1 MAKYDR
7 QFLVPY
13 LQDVCALHMADKLL
27 QEKVFQKQ
35 IEISNL
41 QRGQEIK
48 PPKEPEL
55 EKPWNSFNLIV
66 GGMAGMLL
74 LSPLVLVGTLL
85 DPSTTATQRKLAVV
99 LTIMIVLMGFFLWRI
114 SAGQA
119 IGAAKK
125 NKAKEK
131 EFRKNLYSYYEAKKE
146 MEDERKAAGK
156 EISQLEQRIGALEDE
171 RKKLAI
177 LLQEA
182 YGANVLPNGY
192 RDIYAAVYLYD
203 FFSSSRSDDL
213 DLALSAYGREQVKDR
228 LNAMISNQAEAILK
242 ERVLLAKQQRTLEQQ
257 HDIMMRKRACQIA
270 ATPEEQNQYL
280 SMAECNAAATAY
292 FAAANDL

>member
-27 QEKVFQKQ
+27 QEKVFQMQ

-48 PPKEPEL
+48 PPEAPEL
-55 EKPWNSFNLIV
+55 EKPWSSFNLIV
-66 GGMAGMLL
+66 GGMAGILL
-74 LSPLVLVGTLL
+74 LSPVVLMGTLL

-99 LTIMIVLMGFFLWRI
+99 LTIMIVPMGCFLWAI

-156 EISQLEQRIGALEDE
+156 EISKLEQRIGALEDE

-182 YGANVLPNGY
+182 YGANVLPTGY

-213 DLALSAYGREQVKDR
+213 DLALSAYGQKQIKDR

-242 ERVLLAKQQRTLEQQ
+242 ERVLLAKQQRTLQR
-257 HDIMMRKRACQIA
+257 HDTMMQKRACQAA
-270 ATPEEQNQYL
+270 ATPEEQNQYRN
-280 SMAECNAAATAY
+280 MAECNAAVTAY
-292 FAAANDL
+292 FAAANNL

>member
-27 QEKVFQKQ
+27 QEKVFQMQ

-48 PPKEPEL
+48 PPEAPEPE
-55 EKPWNSFNLIV
+55 KTWSSFNLIV
-66 GGMAGMLL
+66 GGMAGILL
-74 LSPLVLVGTLL
+74 LSPLVLMGTLL
-85 DPSTTATQRKLAVV
+85 DPAATATQRKLAIV
-99 LTIMIVLMGFFLWRI
+99 LTIMIVPMGFFLWTI

-119 IGAAKK
+119 IGATKK

-131 EFRKNLYSYYEAKKE
+131 EFKKNLFFYYEAKKE
-146 MEDERKAAGK
+146 MEDERKAARE
-156 EISQLEQRIGALEDE
+156 EISKLEQRIGALKEE
-171 RKKLAI
+171 REKLAI
-177 LLQEA
+177 LLKEA
-182 YGANVLPNGY
+182 YDANVLPTGY
-192 RDIYAAVYLYD
+192 RDIYAAVFLYD

-228 LNAMISNQAEAILK
+228 LNAMISNQAESILK
-242 ERVLLAKQQRTLEQQ
+242 ERVLLAKQQCTLEQ
-257 HDIMMRKRACQIA
+257 HDTVMRKRACQVA
-270 ATPEEQNQYL
+270 ATPEEQNQYRN
-280 SMAECNAAATAY
+280 MAECNAAATAY
-292 FAAANDL
+292 FAAVNDL

>member
-13 LQDVCALHMADKLL
+13 FQDVCALYMADKLF
-27 QEKVFQKQ
+27 QEKVFQMQ

-48 PPKEPEL
+48 PPEAPEL
-55 EKPWNSFNLIV
+55 EKPWSSFNLIV
-66 GGMAGMLL
+66 GGMAGILL
-74 LSPLVLVGTLL
+74 LSPLVLMMTLL
-85 DPSTTATQRKLAVV
+85 DPAATATQRKSAVV
-99 LTIMIVLMGFFLWRI
+99 LTMMIVPIGFFLWTI
-114 SAGQA
+114 SGKQA

-131 EFRKNLYSYYEAKKE
+131 EFRNNLYSYYEAKNILENGK
-146 MEDERKAAGK
+146 KAAEK
-156 EISQLEQRIGALEDE
+156 EISKLEQRIGVLEDE
-171 RKKLAI
+171 RKKLAV

-182 YGANVLPNGY
+182 YGANVIPTGY
-192 RDIYAAVYLYD
+192 RDIYGAVYLYD

-213 DLALSAYGREQVKDR
+213 DLALSAYGREQIKDR

-242 ERVLLAKQQRTLEQQ
+242 ERVRLAKQQRTLEQ
-257 HDIMMRKRACQIA
+257 HDTIMQKRACHVA
-270 ATPEEQNQYL
+270 ATPEEQNQYR

-292 FAAANDL
+292 FAAAKDL